1 MEFVWLSVAI
11 WFTANMI
18 STISSKAAML
28 DAAVRGTSHT
38 LTDWTPAFEELLWL
52 DLTVLQHLTGSIA
65 ASFWVIVI
73 QRKSIFADLT
83 ITSTRYML
91 IAAAGNALGNMAT
104 NASFAAVSSSI
115 TQVIKLCEPIFTLAL
130 TLLLYR
136 QGKELISSL
145 WVSVVVMVIGS
156 CMFISSQSSF
166 NMWGIGAAAISN
178 IAFPVRNIY
187 LKKSDLSAHQDPLQQ
202 FAAISIYSVII
213 LIPWVGVKYLFYAL
227 PRLHP
232 AESIMSSIFH
242 FIYNAASITVLQAF
256 NPVVHALLNLS
267 KRVIVIIANLV
278 YFATPVSLQMV
289 TGLLIFFTG
298 LALLQLRRNLKS
310 PEAGNLDIGK
320 HKPSSFVN
328 TLLLVCTVCFAAFGL
343 RHSLYNIQSDR
354 YSERFQQHYP
364 KIITKLRSAQLL
376 NLTTA
381 WVYDN
386 SVPENIVQNLAN
398 MTDRNLHY
406 NLNVYCGTS
415 QCLEAFGRFKRP
427 NIMVK
432 FLVLTDI
439 MRETPLEEWLARH
452 PIHKI
457 MTGVNFEEY
466 LHDSVRLA
474 LLWKHGG
481 MYVNPLVSLHD
492 FKLPESSY
500 AWLSADVVTTNMSRV
515 LLDLCYFPPQHSFIM
530 KLMKAFTDQFPHQ
543 NIPKTSESKAKLLT
557 FNFPA
562 IVRNMHNALKDQEI
576 SCPKI
581 IAITTGKLTTSGIKE
596 HHFGTLSY
604 DLRIKI
610 SGSSNLGDEMQGFS
624 GVGFLPFVD
633 NFVDREDL
641 RKSQSGGQITMFLNA
656 WWGTPSTYWP
666 PPENIDPIIVSMHF
680 TAGLQNKIAQGK
692 AFFETKAPIGS
703 RDTDTLAFFQKN
715 KIDAFFSGCLTILT
729 QNPNTGKPANDIF
742 MVDVNSN
749 YQKYFP
755 EDVRKNAKRLY
766 HNLSNVTRNDMLAR
780 YQTAYNLLESYSRA
794 KLVITQR
801 LHCAMPCVA
810 MGIPVIF
817 IDSPRMPGGG
827 GSSKRGSSRIQG
839 LKSVF
844 HTLDMYQMSDEDA
857 KTWLSE
863 FKWNNPPPNPGV
875 SDVMKFRA
883 TDWNIIRKNQHLYD
897 SARKFGM
904 LPLSRYSSD
913 ASKQL
918 LFHVLLTRK
927 EDESTVKPTWFEMR
941 SVESILRHHP
951 LATVNVYSDTVQ
963 QRQFDVLTESG
974 YNVQVHS
981 LNLTDMVKHMAL
993 DSSLT
998 NMLSKNS
1005 DTLDCDLIPM
1015 LILYRWGGIYMS
1027 PVNILVRS
1035 IDKLKHNSLLWK
1047 NEGKQQFEM
1056 SFMKFE
1062 KEHVFVK
1069 TSLIALL
1076 QRSVGV
1082 SGAQTL
1088 TETWRRESEISPN
1101 VEGIEAN
1108 NFHVSFTSENK
1119 NECFD
1124 SKDGATFD
1132 ANMKKVKSNV
1142 FLVRVEGLKNF
1153 SGKLKDGTI
1162 CKYIYNSFCVLCN
1175 EKY

>member
-1 MEFVWLSVAI
+1 MEMVWLFAAI

-73 QRKSIFADLT
+73 QRKSIFAGLT
-83 ITSTRYML
+83 ITSTQYML

-115 TQVIKLCEPIFTLAL
+115 TQVIKSCEPIVTLAL

-145 WVSVVVMVIGS
+145 WVSVIVMVIGS

-187 LKKSDLSAHQDPLQQ
+187 LKKSNLSAHQEPLQQ

-267 KRVIVIIANLV
+267 KRIIVIIANLV
-278 YFATPVSLQMV
+278 YFATPVSFQMV

-298 LALLQLRRNLKS
+298 LAFLQLRRNLKS
-310 PEAGNLDIGK
+310 TEAGNLGIGK
-320 HKPSSFVN
+320 NKQSSFVKK
-328 TLLLVCTVCFAAFGL
+328 TIIVSAVCSVAFGL
-343 RHSLYNIQSDR
+343 GHSLSSINSDG
-354 YSERFQQHYP
+354 YLG
-364 KIITKLRSAQLL
+364 ITYRQDTKASTRLRSSQLL
-376 NLTTA
+376 NMTTA

-398 MTDRNLHY
+398 ITDRNRQY
-406 NLNVYCGTS
+406 YLNVYCGTS
-415 QCLEAFGRFKRP
+415 RCLEAFGRFKKP
-427 NIMVK
+427 NMMVK

-439 MRETPLEEWLARH
+439 MGETPLEEWLARH

-481 MYVNPLVSLHD
+481 IYINPLVSLND
-492 FKLPESSY
+492 FKLPVSSD
-500 AWLSADVVTTNMSRV
+500 AWLSTDVVTTDTSRV
-515 LLDLCYFPPQHSFIM
+515 LMDLCYFPPQHPFIM
-530 KLMKAFTDQFPHQ
+530 KLMKAFTDLFPHQ

-557 FNFPA
+557 FDFPA
-562 IVRNMHNALKDQEI
+562 IVRNMHISLKDQI
-576 SCPKI
+576 SCPRVI
-581 IAITTGKLTTSGIKE
+581 EITTGKLATSGTKE
-596 HHFGTLSY
+596 YHYGTLSY
-604 DLRIKI
+604 NMRVKI
-610 SGSSNLGDEMQGFS
+610 TGSSNLGDEMQGFS
-624 GVGFLPFVD
+624 GVRFLPFVD
-633 NFVDREDL
+633 NFIEREDL

-666 PPENIDPIIVSMHF
+666 PPENIDPIMVSMHF

-729 QNPNTGKPANDIF
+729 KNPNTGKPANDIF

-749 YQKYFP
+749 YYNFLP
-755 EDVRKNAKRLY
+755 EDVRQNAKTLY
-766 HNLSNVTRNDMLAR
+766 HKMQNVTKNDMLAR
-780 YQTAYNLLESYSRA
+780 YQAAHNLLESYSRA

-817 IDSPRMPGGG
+817 IDSPGMPGGG
-827 GSSKRGSSRIQG
+827 GDSKRGTSRIQG
-839 LKSVF
+839 LKSMF

-883 TDWNIIRKNQHLYD
+883 TDWNIIRRNQHLYD

-904 LPLSRYSSD
+904 LPLSRYNKD

-918 LFHVLLTRK
+918 LFHVLLART
-927 EDESTVKPTWFEMR
+927 DDGSTVKPTWFEMR

-951 LATVNVYSDTVQ
+951 LATVNVYSNTVQ

-981 LNLTDMVKHMAL
+981 LNLTDMVKHIDL
-993 DSSLT
+993 DSSLANT
-998 NMLSKNS
+998 LSKNS
-1005 DTLDCDLIPM
+1005 ATLDRDLIPM

-1027 PVNILVRS
+1027 PDNVLVRS

-1047 NEGKQQFEM
+1047 NEGKQQLEM

-1069 TSLIALL
+1069 TSLVSLL
-1076 QRSVGV
+1076 KRSVGV

-1088 TETWRRESEISPN
+1088 TETWRKESESSLN
-1101 VEGIEAN
+1101 VEVIEAN
-1108 NFHVSFTSENK
+1108 NFYVSFATENK

-1132 ANMKKVKSNV
+1132 ANMKKVKSDV
-1142 FLVRVEGLKNF
+1142 FLVRVEGFKYL
-1153 SGKLKDGTI
+1153 SAKLKDGTI

-1175 EKY
+1175 EIY